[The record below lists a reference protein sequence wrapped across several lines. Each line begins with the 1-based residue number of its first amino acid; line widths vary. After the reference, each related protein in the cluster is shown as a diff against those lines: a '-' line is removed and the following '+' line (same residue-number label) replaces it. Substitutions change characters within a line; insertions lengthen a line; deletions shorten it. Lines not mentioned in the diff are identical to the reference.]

1 MSMIGKTFDLEK
13 RHTLNSKFI
22 LMLTPILIHGCAS
35 LSNQPIANKGDMKVY
50 PDLNQKKYCRGNGYV
65 VSQGNMR
72 GRLNFT
78 FTSSKESSYIE
89 FRDLIG
95 RKTLFLN
102 FSTNKVEAWDMRNNR
117 KYDQESLLIIFPF
130 FEIINPNDLI
140 DFLWGK
146 IPEIFSDPDNIV
158 NKKQMTNSEIQF
170 SSAQTENGMLINSV
184 SFKLIDE
191 NETINLRVE
200 NREFDLQYPH
210 LIRKIPKSVMPIKE
224 SL

>member
-1 MSMIGKTFDLEK
+1 
-13 RHTLNSKFI
+13 
-22 LMLTPILIHGCAS
+22 
-35 LSNQPIANKGDMKVY
+35 MKVY
-50 PDLNQKKYCRGNGYV
+50 PDLNQKKYCRGKGYV

-102 FSTNKVEAWDMRNNR
+102 FSTNKVEAWDVRNNR

-140 DFLWGK
+140 AFLWGK

-158 NKKQMTNSEIQF
+158 NKKQMTNGEIQF

-191 NETINLRVE
+191 NERINLRVE